1 MRAARLIGLV
11 LLAALVLGAD
21 APPAAPP
28 LSVADLVGTW
38 AGTVTHDGESQPV
51 ALSFTA
57 DSASRITISLSMPV
71 VHLDRA
77 PLGLVRMKARGDSL
91 QLGPF
96 VFAVDARAGTLSGVV
111 PLGLIP
117 VYAIPITLRRVER
130 FDVPE
135 RPAIAAPEPEGLWTF
150 DAGSPLWAG
159 PTLSAGTVYVGG
171 QDGALHAIDARD
183 GQRRWVYRTGG
194 PIRVRPSVAGGAVL
208 AQSDD
213 GFLYAVDAK
222 RGTLRWRVKTVDG
235 TIVRLPFD
243 NPESRFDRFG
253 SDVVANGGRLYL
265 GTHDGKML
273 ALDPRDGRTLWSFT
287 AGGAVLAAPTIADG
301 RVLFGSYDHSV
312 YALEAA
318 TGRPLWK
325 RDTRGA
331 VVSTPAVDGDRVVIG
346 NRCYDLLGLDARTGD
361 VAWKRYIWMSWVE
374 SSATILDG
382 VAYVGS
388 SDAAAVYA
396 FDARSGKRLWS
407 ADVFGWSWGQPAVS
421 RDRVYL
427 GTSSQVGYLA
437 QHAGGVMA
445 LDRSTGTVA
454 WRHAAA
460 APDSGAYGFPGS
472 PALGEDRVF
481 VAGLD
486 GRVRAFRR

>member
-1 MRAARLIGLV
+1 MRATRLLGFV
-11 LLAALVLGAD
+11 LLAASAMGAD
-21 APPAAPP
+21 APKGAPP
-28 LSVADLVGTW
+28 LSVAELTGTW
-38 AGTVTHDGESQPV
+38 EGTVSHEGETQPV
-51 ALSFTA
+51 ALTFSA
-57 DSASRITISLSMPV
+57 DSASRISIALSMPV

-77 PLGLVRMKARGDSL
+77 PLGLVRLVARGDSL

-96 VFAVDARAGTLSGVV
+96 VFAYDAGARTLSGVV

-130 FDVPE
+130 FDMPE
-135 RPAIAAPEPEGLWTF
+135 RPAITAPEPAALWDF

-159 PTLSAGTVYVGG
+159 PTLSGGTVYVGG

-183 GQRRWVYRTGG
+183 GTRRWVHRTGG
-194 PIRVRPSVAGGAVL
+194 PIRVRPTVAGGMVV

-222 RGTLRWRVKTVDG
+222 SGALRWRVKTVDG
-235 TIVRLPFD
+235 AIVRLPFD

-253 SDVVANGGRLYL
+253 SDVVAAGGRLYL
-265 GTHDGKML
+265 GTHDGKL
-273 ALDPRDGRTLWSFT
+273 LSLDPRDGRTVWSFT
-287 AGGAVLAAPTIADG
+287 AGGAVLAAPAIADG

-312 YALEAA
+312 YALDAE
-318 TGRPLWK
+318 TGRQLW
-325 RDTRGA
+325 RLDTQGA
-331 VVSTPAVDGDRVVIG
+331 VVSTPAVEGDRVVVG
-346 NRCYDLLGLDARTGD
+346 NRCYDLLGLDARNGD

-382 VAYVGS
+382 IAYVGS

-396 FDARSGKRLWS
+396 FDASTGTRRWS

-421 RDRVYL
+421 RDRVYV

-445 LDRSTGTVA
+445 LDRSTGKVA

-472 PALGEDRVF
+472 PALGGDRVF

-486 GRVRAFRR
+486 GRVRAFRL